1 MSIYLFQNEEEYNNK
16 VELLYH
22 RIKYMITDNI
32 SDIYSTGNSLLTK
45 VKFILSHELRKLNIQ
60 NDDNTSYELERLSSY
75 SIKSAY
81 ASLKSL
87 FKTALIY
94 EFTFTEL
101 IDFLTT
107 IIMQHIHEELYY
119 NYIQNENIQNENI

>member
-1 MSIYLFQNEEEYNNK
+1 MSVYLFQNQEDYNNK

-87 FKTALIY
+87 FKTTLIY

-119 NYIQNENIQNENI
+119 NYIQN